1 VADRIYLGRICG
13 RLIMTGNRIKP
24 EFAVAKGSELS
35 LSGPALVELLR
46 AVLGKGAPVRFRAK
60 GFSMSPFIR
69 NEDVVTLSPLQDAS
83 PGRGDVIAFVLH
95 GSDKLC
101 VHRVV
106 GKKDD
111 VYTTKGDNSSE
122 ADESVTKEN
131 ILGLV
136 TRVERD
142 GKEVFLGLGP
152 ERFLIAFLGGRG
164 LFLPLI
170 LPVWKVIRAIVK
182 RSPG

>member
-1 VADRIYLGRICG
+1 MRTKR
-13 RLIMTGNRIKP
+13 TKP

-35 LSGPALVELLR
+35 LSGPALVQLLR

-95 GSDKLC
+95 GTDKLC

-106 GKKDD
+106 GKKGNLY
-111 VYTTKGDNSSE
+111 VTKGDNSSE
-122 ADESVTKEN
+122 ADESVPREN
-131 ILGLV
+131 VLGFV

-152 ERFLIAFLGGRG
+152 ERYLIAFLGCRG
-164 LFLPLI
+164 LLFPLLLPL
-170 LPVWKVIRAIVK
+170 WKIVRPFIR
-182 RSPG
+182 RSAR